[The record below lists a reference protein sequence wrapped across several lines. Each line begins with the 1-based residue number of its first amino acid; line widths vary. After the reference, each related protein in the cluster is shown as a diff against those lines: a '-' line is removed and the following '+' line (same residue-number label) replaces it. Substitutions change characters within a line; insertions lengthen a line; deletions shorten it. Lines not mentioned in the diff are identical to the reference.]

1 MKNTDLKINYFLIFF
16 LILGFIKYSI
26 AQNHFNNENDSIKA
40 WISKA
45 KNSTLKLKHRK
56 LSLDKAYNLVSK
68 NKKQQL
74 NNFSSVAY
82 RYYKLNDTLKFL
94 ELNKEVIKLA
104 QEMNNFYVIGDA
116 HWNYASYYI
125 NLEIY
130 DEAYHHFNEGFKA
143 FSNGDFEYES
153 AKMLYGMADIKGKYR
168 DYSGSEVLTIK
179 SIEIFKK
186 LNKNYNLYILY
197 NYLAILQEEIKEY
210 DRALFYYN
218 KSLEYYVK
226 SKKKKYLGSYT
237 NIGDVYFKIKK
248 YEKAIE
254 YYNKDLNK
262 NLESSRYAR
271 LLDNKAYCKLM
282 MNDTIGVK
290 DDFFKALSIRDSL
303 NNKTDIL
310 MSKIRISDYYTYNK
324 DSINAFKYAKE
335 ANILAKKIKNARDYL
350 TTLQQLSKLDPKNS
364 KKHLDRYIEF
374 NDSLIMVERRTQ
386 NKFTRI
392 EFETDEIK
400 EESERLA
407 LKAEILS
414 QQRIWIVGGSISLL
428 LILSLLY
435 FLRVQKVLNEKLRL
449 ESEQQKANEEVYVLT
464 LQQQAKLEEERVKER
479 NRISAELH
487 DGILGKLFG
496 TRVNL
501 GFLGMQM
508 NTDTQESHQ
517 KFLDDLQD
525 IEKEIREVS
534 HKLSDNFDDS
544 NINFV
549 TIIQQLLEE
558 KGVVGSF
565 QTHFSSD
572 KNIAWTKINEI
583 TKANVY
589 RIIQEALQNIIKHAN
604 AKNVHLIFYLD
615 NESLAIKIKDDGV
628 GFDTKK
634 GKKGIGIKNIN
645 TRVKK
650 LDGTLLFDSKLNEGT
665 ELKII
670 IPYTLI

>member
-1 MKNTDLKINYFLIFF
+1 MNLAKKN
-16 LILGFIKYSI
+16 
-26 AQNHFNNENDSIKA
+26 NN
-40 WISKA
+40 
-45 KNSTLKLKHRK
+45 L
-56 LSLDKAYNLVSK
+56 
-68 NKKQQL
+68 
-74 NNFSSVAY
+74 F
-82 RYYKLNDTLKFL
+82 
-94 ELNKEVIKLA
+94 
-104 QEMNNFYVIGDA
+104 VIGDA

-125 NLEIY
+125 NLEMH
-130 DEAYHHFNEGFKA
+130 EKAFLHFNEGFKA
-143 FSNGDFEYES
+143 FNKGNYKYES
-153 AKMLYGMADIKGKYR
+153 AKMLYGMADIKGIYR
-168 DYSGSEVLTIK
+168 DYISSEILTIK
-179 SIEIFKK
+179 SIEIFK
-186 LNKNYNLYILY
+186 NLDKYYDLYVLY
-197 NYLAILQEEIKEY
+197 NYLAIIQEQIKEF
-210 DRALFYYN
+210 DKALKYYN
-218 KSLEYYVK
+218 KALSYYKKVDNNNK
-226 SKKKKYLGSYT
+226 RYLSIYNNIGNIYFKKKDYK
-237 NIGDVYFKIKK
+237 
-248 YEKAIE
+248 KAIE
-254 YYNKDLNK
+254 FYNKEFEK
-262 NLESSRYAR
+262 NISEEQYAR
-271 LLDNKAYCKLM
+271 TTDNLAYCKLK
-282 MNDTIGVK
+282 MNDTTGVK
-290 DDFFKALSIRDSL
+290 TLFFKALDIRERI
-303 NNKTDIL
+303 NNKTDITFN
-310 MSKIRISDYYTYNK
+310 KIHISDYYLYKK
-324 DSINAFKYAKE
+324 DTINALRYSNEAHKLAKE
-335 ANILAKKIKNARDYL
+335 LKSGEDYL
-350 TTLQQLSKLDPKNS
+350 TTLQQLSKLDTKNS
-364 KKHLDRYIEF
+364 KKYLDRYIEF

-435 FLRVQKVLNEKLRL
+435 FLRVQKVQNEKLRL

-508 NTDTQESHQ
+508 TTDTQESHQ

-558 KGVVGSF
+558 KGVIGSF